1 MTVCGSGQRASAR
14 RPARRFSFLLMY
26 IVSLPS
32 FSRGLDFLSRNCNKL
47 RRDAQ
52 TNAFSDGEG
61 GYRARYSMLSSLIH
75 CGGKLGEAES
85 GEARFGEARIG
96 GEAGRAAEVKAGG
109 EAEASGTSE
118 AADADGSECGTG
130 EEGDPGCGWGAAEA
144 QEGCGQVRVVGGL
157 CSRIN
162 FRTATEYPPIH
173 VLFPENLP
181 AVSDASLS
189 PFGHFL
195 PISPSPALATE
206 PAAAAGFPAGNS

>member
-1 MTVCGSGQRASAR
+1 M
-14 RPARRFSFLLMY
+14 
-26 IVSLPS
+26 
-32 FSRGLDFLSRNCNKL
+32 L

-52 TNAFSDGEG
+52 TSGVSDGEG

-85 GEARFGEARIG
+85 GEVRFGEARIG
-96 GEAGRAAEVKAGG
+96 GEAGRAAEG

-130 EEGDPGCGWGAAEA
+130 EEGDPGCGWDAAEA
-144 QEGCGQVRVVGGL
+144 QEGGGQVRVVGGL

-173 VLFPENLP
+173 VLFPENPP
-181 AVSDASLS
+181 AASNAS
-189 PFGHFL
+189 R
-195 PISPSPALATE
+195 SPSGPIHQF
-206 PAAAAGFPAGNS
+206 FPSPTFA